1 MLRRPNP
8 FASSFA
14 ASASSCGIS
23 VSSISMIVTSE
34 PKRWKIDANSQPMIP
49 PPRTASLRGTSDC
62 ASRRVESTQRSL
74 SSPSIG
80 GLSGNEPVATIA
92 DLKVTSSPPSTA
104 IVFASL
110 KVPWPL
116 THSTPFALK
125 SCATPP
131 VICLTTP
138 TFHSLALPK
147 SSCGSPTLTPSFG
160 NVSSASWIA
169 KAVCTH
175 AFVGMHP
182 TRRHVPPS
190 SGSFSMHAT
199 VAPSWAAR
207 IAAVYP
213 PGPPPR
219 TATSTST
226 RLMLVGRV
234 VQGCEHR
241 PAAAAL
247 ADLSEAVALVE
258 PERRVVRLDA
268 ERDLLEAVL
277 LRLREQRCQQLLPIP
292 SAAARGHDGDRQ
304 LGRPLVDE
312 AVARLAFLEQAEP
325 RRTDVAGLAVGDH
338 RRVARPTPAHDIA
351 LDGALGR
358 ILRDALAPVER
369 VVEHVA
375 EEARVVA
382 AAGTDHGAESRP
394 VEPGP
399 DGALVPCRAWHH
411 PSRPTVL
418 KSAGEIEVYG
428 LTRPKTLWID

>member
-1 MLRRPNP
+1 MCGTDVRRWSSVAMPLRLSYSTPASSSPMPSTSGPRPTETSIRSQSTVSP
-8 FASSFA
+8 SPKCTVSELPFCSTFVHCFPSCSVMPRLPKAFASSFA

-23 VSSISMIVTSE
+23 ASSISTIVTTE
-34 PKRWKIDANSQPMIP
+34 PKRLKIDANSEPMMP
-49 PPRTASLRGTSDC
+49 PPRMTRRFGTSVC
-62 ASRRVESTQRSL
+62 ASRPVESTQRSL

-92 DLKVTSSPPSTA
+92 DLNVTCSPPSTA

-110 KVPWPL
+110 KVPCPL
-116 THSTPFALK
+116 TQSTPFALK

-131 VICLTTP
+131 AICLTTP
-138 TFHSLALPK
+138 VFHSFALPK
-147 SSCGSPTLTPSFG
+147 SSCGSLTLTPSFA

-169 KAVCTH
+169 NAVCTH

-207 IAAVYP
+207 IAAAYP

-226 RLMLVGRV
+226 RLMLVARV
-234 VQGCEHR
+234 VKLRQHR

-247 ADLSEAVALVE
+247 ADLLEAVALVE
-258 PERRVVRLDA
+258 PQRGIVRLDA

-277 LRLREQRCQQLLPIP
+277 LRLREQGRQQLLAVA

-304 LGRPLVDE
+304 LGRPLVHE
-312 AVARLAFLEQAEP
+312 A
-325 RRTDVAGLAVGDH
+325 VAGLALLEQAVP
-338 RRVARPTPAHDIA
+338 RRT
-351 LDGALGR
+351 
-358 ILRDALAPVER
+358 
-369 VVEHVA
+369 
-375 EEARVVA
+375 
-382 AAGTDHGAESRP
+382 
-394 VEPGP
+394 
-399 DGALVPCRAWHH
+399 
-411 PSRPTVL
+411 
-418 KSAGEIEVYG
+418 
-428 LTRPKTLWID
+428 